1 LRKLVGVGNMSGKL
15 TGFRR
20 RLAKVEKALENT
32 VEQQKLSD
40 CICKV
45 RDQSPPTIVFSNN
58 PEVFEAEMN
67 QTCPVHG
74 FRNLGHIMVF
84 RVVAPGQKDER
95 CRLDELVEEYHARE
109 SEHKAKLEHDH
120 QEA

>member
-1 LRKLVGVGNMSGKL
+1 MRKLVGVGNMPGKL

-32 VEQQKLSD
+32 AEQQRLSD

-45 RDQSPPTIVFSNN
+45 WDQSPATIVFSNN
-58 PEVFEAEMN
+58 PEAFEAEMN

-74 FRNLGHIMVF
+74 FRNLGQVIAF
-84 RVVAPGQKDER
+84 RVVKPGQKKER
-95 CRLDELVEEYHARE
+95 CRLDELLEEYHARE